1 MTPFHSGEVA
11 VQRRMGQAHI
21 ADRVGRMIRAD
32 IPDIAAG
39 FLAQQPMV
47 VIAAAD
53 PAGRVWAGSLIGSP
67 GFVHVIDAETIAIDA
82 SPAAGDPLR
91 ETLTRP
97 VRIGMIALQ
106 PERRRRMRVNGSAAP
121 TETGLRITV
130 DQVYSNC
137 PKYISRRQI
146 ESYRPGV
153 DPPAPRHGTDL
164 DARQRALIAAADT
177 FFVATADT
185 DGNADASHRG
195 GNPGF
200 LQVLSP
206 TRLRWPDYQGNS
218 MFMTLGNIAVN
229 PRCGILIPDWTTGGT
244 LQLTGTAELSWAPET
259 FTAGAQCSIDFTIT
273 EVIEVPGAGQLR
285 WGPAELSPVNP

>member
-1 MTPFHSGEVA
+1 MSHFHAGEAA
-11 VQRRMGQAHI
+11 VQQRMGQAHI
-21 ADRVGRMIRAD
+21 ADRVGRMIRTD

-39 FLAQQPMV
+39 FLAEQPMV

-53 PAGRVWAGSLIGSP
+53 LDGRMWAGAVVGSP
-67 GFVHVIDAETIAIDA
+67 GFVHVVDAETIAIDA
-82 SPAAGDPLR
+82 FPAAGDPLH
-91 ETLTRP
+91 EALTSP
-97 VRIGMIALQ
+97 ARIGMIALQ
-106 PERRRRMRVNGSAAP
+106 PERRRRMRVNGFAAA
-121 TETGLRITV
+121 TEAGLRITV
-130 DQVYSNC
+130 EQVYSNC

-146 ESYRPGV
+146 ESYRP
-153 DPPAPRHGTDL
+153 DIALPAPRHGTEL
-164 DARQRALIAAADT
+164 DARQRALITAADT
-177 FFVATADT
+177 FFVATADA

-229 PRCGILIPDWTTGGT
+229 PRCGILIPEWTTGGT

-273 EVIEVPGAGQLR
+273 EVIEIHGAGPLR